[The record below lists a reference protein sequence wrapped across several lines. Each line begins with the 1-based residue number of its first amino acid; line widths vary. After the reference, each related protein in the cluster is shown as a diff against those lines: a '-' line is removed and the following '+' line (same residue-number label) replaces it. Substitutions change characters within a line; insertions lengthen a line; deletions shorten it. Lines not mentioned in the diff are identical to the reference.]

1 MDIAIA
7 IAEGADLATVG
18 RPYLYGLAAA
28 GEAGVDMAYELLVAE
43 LRRTLQLLGCTTL
56 AELRENAASLI
67 TRKSDD

>member
-28 GEAGVDMAYELLVAE
+28 GEPGVDAVYEILTAE
-43 LRRTLQLLGCTTL
+43 LRRTLQLLGCTSL
-56 AELRENAASLI
+56 EDLRANASELI
-67 TRKSDD
+67 TRKQS